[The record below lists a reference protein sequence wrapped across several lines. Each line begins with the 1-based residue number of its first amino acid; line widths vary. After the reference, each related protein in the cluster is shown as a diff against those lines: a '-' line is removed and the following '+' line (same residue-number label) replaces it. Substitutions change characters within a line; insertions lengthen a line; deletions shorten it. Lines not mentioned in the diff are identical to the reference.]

1 MIGTLDMEDA
11 KFGDFKRPDVA
22 GFFNCIGVEQVFD
35 YGSSFQIMGG
45 SFGFNNLLGFSV
57 EGFSIMPEYRYYFK
71 RNAPYGLYISPHMMY
86 TQLKIGADIDFS
98 VMDPILT
105 NMKVETDLRF
115 MAGGVTT
122 GTQFR
127 LFNKGFT
134 DIYFGIQY
142 RESVIAVEGTFD
154 AANLPSEQAHIP
166 DISKPFNIIAGLAF
180 SYYLFD

>member
-22 GFFNCIGVEQVFD
+22 VFFNCIGVEQVFD
-35 YGSSFQIMGG
+35 HGSSFQIMGG

-57 EGFSIMPEYRYYFK
+57 EGFSIMPD
-71 RNAPYGLYISPHMMY
+71 GLYISPHMMY

-105 NMKVETDLRF
+105 HMKVETDLRF

-142 RESVIAVEGTFD
+142 REVS
-154 AANLPSEQAHIP
+154 
-166 DISKPFNIIAGLAF
+166 
-180 SYYLFD
+180 